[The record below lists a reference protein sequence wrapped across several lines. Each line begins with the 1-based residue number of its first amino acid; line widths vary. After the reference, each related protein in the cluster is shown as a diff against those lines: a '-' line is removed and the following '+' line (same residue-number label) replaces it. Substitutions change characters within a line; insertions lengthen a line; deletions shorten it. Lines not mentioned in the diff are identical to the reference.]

1 MKDQGSATK
10 LVLRRLPPALSE
22 AALRAQI
29 ESRFSGRYNW
39 LVFRPAHT
47 SLIHGHSQRHQLFS
61 RAYIQMKTPQDV
73 FEFADVFNGH
83 VFVDEKGT
91 QCKSTVEYAPYQ
103 GVPDTSKK
111 DPREGTIDKDPKYL
125 EFLEMI
131 AKPVENLPSAEIQLE
146 RKEAERP
153 GAQKDDRV
161 VTPLME
167 FVRQKRAAKSGLRLS
182 SSGRKS
188 GGRPR
193 GAASTGLNNKRGERG
208 KPNNVT
214 YVLRDSTR
222 VSSNKEKSTF
232 ILVQQRDQ
240 QQCCI
245 NEISI
250 EKNRKDVDGKDRHN
264 CSECIETHEE
274 EGGNSVKNMQEPT
287 DEMASVGDCS
297 GESGKRRLL
306 LSKDREKEFA
316 NGPSGGLSVSNSM
329 DVGVQVH
336 KRQTSNFKGS
346 SAQQTGGPLH
356 VQGVM
361 SPVKGAS
368 GSMTFKQ
375 NHRWESNGRVGRG
388 TLSMQDVHVPVMSTN
403 LEQQNQVLS
412 NFEKDKRPPRHPG
425 LRSSLK
431 DHSSASSSGDVDVK
445 NFPDEKNMYA
455 ISKELYSPTCMTE
468 KQDRRTRNKDRPDR
482 PVWTPRRRSDGPPGS
497 DASQLL
503 QTVPEGPSKI
513 EKTEKGLSRQKVA
526 LVEKVT
532 EDAFLQVDNTS
543 ESFVAVPGKSLYVD
557 LGGTQSTRRAKTHL
571 GVVASLDNNQVD
583 PKIEN
588 VLSSGVG
595 DIEGQ
600 NISRTPL
607 LTGEN
612 GNHRQ
617 ILRRPSAPVTREA
630 DGASALEMKQNK
642 RGAAVGYGGQE
653 KQVWVAVQ
661 KSGSCS

>member
-47 SLIHGHSQRHQLFS
+47 SLIHSHSQRHQLFS
-61 RAYIQMKTPQDV
+61 RAYIQMKTPIDV

-91 QCKSTVEYAPYQ
+91 QCTSKVEYAPYQ

-131 AKPVENLPSAEIQLE
+131 AKPVENLPSAEIQLD

-153 GAQKDDRV
+153 GAQKDDMV

-167 FVRQKRAAKSGLRLS
+167 YVRQKRAAKSGLRLS

-193 GAASTGLNNKRGERG
+193 GAASTGLINKRGIERG
-208 KPNNVT
+208 KMNNVA
-214 YVLRDSTR
+214 YVMRDSTR
-222 VSSNKEKSTF
+222 GSSNKEKPTC

-250 EKNRKDVDGKDRHN
+250 EKSRKDVDGKDRHN
-264 CSECIETHEE
+264 CSEGIETREE
-274 EGGNSVKNMQEPT
+274 EGSNSVKSMQEPT

-316 NGPSGGLSVSNSM
+316 NGPSGGLSVPNSM

-346 SAQQTGGPLH
+346 SAQQTGGPSNL
-356 VQGVM
+356 QGVM

-368 GSMTFKQ
+368 GSMNFKH

-388 TLSMQDVHVPVMSTN
+388 TLSSQDVHISVMSTN
-403 LEQQNQVLS
+403 LEQQNQVLP
-412 NFEKDKRPPRHPG
+412 NAEKDKRPPRHPG

-431 DHSSASSSGDVDVK
+431 DHSFASSSVDVDVK
-445 NFPDEKNMYA
+445 NFQDEKNMYA
-455 ISKELYSPTCMTE
+455 TSKELYSPICMAE

-497 DASQLL
+497 DAAQHL
-503 QTVPEGPSKI
+503 QAVPEGALKI
-513 EKTEKGLSRQKVA
+513 EKTDKGLSRQKVA

-532 EDAFLQVDNTS
+532 EDTFLQVDNS
-543 ESFVAVPGKSLYVD
+543 SDSFVAVPGKSSYVD
-557 LGGTQSTRRAKTHL
+557 LGGPQSSRRANTHL
-571 GVVASLDNNQVD
+571 GVVASLDINQVD

-588 VLSSGVG
+588 ILSSGGG

-600 NISRTPL
+600 NISRTAV

-617 ILRRPSAPVTREA
+617 ILRRPSASVTREA

-653 KQVWVAVQ
+653 GA
-661 KSGSCS
+661 KSKNLI